1 METILWII
9 IIACFIINFVG
20 LIYPI
25 IPAVLMIWIG
35 VALYH
40 FFILSEI
47 TWWTWSTLI
56 VLTIF
61 IFAADYAASMYF
73 VKKYGGSKWGSRAAA
88 VGIIAG
94 IFVFPPFGI
103 LLVPFALVLLIEL
116 TQGNDFSQSLK
127 IAFGTLLAFLSSTF
141 AKGLIQLLMIL
152 LFFVNVW
159 FF

>member
-9 IIACFIINFVG
+9 IIACFIISFVG

-61 IFAADYAASMYF
+61 IF
-73 VKKYGGSKWGSRAAA
+73 
-88 VGIIAG
+88 
-94 IFVFPPFGI
+94 
-103 LLVPFALVLLIEL
+103 LC
-116 TQGNDFSQSLK
+116 
-127 IAFGTLLAFLSSTF
+127 
-141 AKGLIQLLMIL
+141 
-152 LFFVNVW
+152 
-159 FF
+159 